1 MLEKSAENYEYLF
14 TQFTSMF
21 PLKARSKYWNQKTF
35 YMGMTF
41 DSKKEF
47 ERFLLLKDFQRQ
59 WLISELECQ
68 VPFQLIETF
77 KYKGE
82 TILWVKYIADFVYKK
97 WSEVI
102 VEDVKS
108 EITAWNPSYI
118 IKKKLLLSLN
128 PGINFVEII

>member
-1 MLEKSAENYEYLF
+1 
-14 TQFTSMF
+14 
-21 PLKARSKYWNQKTF
+21 
-35 YMGMTF
+35 MGMTF

-47 ERFLLLKDFQRQ
+47 ERYLLLRDFQKQ

-77 KYKGE
+77 KYKWQ

-97 WSEVI
+97 WTEII